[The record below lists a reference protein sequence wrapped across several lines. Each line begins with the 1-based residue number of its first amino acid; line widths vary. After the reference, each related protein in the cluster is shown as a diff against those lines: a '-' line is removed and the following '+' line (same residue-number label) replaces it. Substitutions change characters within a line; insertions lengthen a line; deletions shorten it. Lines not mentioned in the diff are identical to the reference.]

1 MSRWV
6 VEEVNVERRR
16 KQKRRGMRI
25 EEKRIRKVKDGREVG
40 WRGEKRILKVKKEG
54 EGDERDGGGGI

>member
-1 MSRWV
+1 MWRG
-6 VEEVNVERRR
+6 EEN
-16 KQKRRGMRI
+16 KKRRGMRI